1 MSRGLYAIGPASL
14 VVGVAAALAG
24 CGSAGSAAGDA
35 ATAFYQAVKTGETSK
50 ACDLLAPETRR
61 ELEQTEKAAC
71 EDALTRVELPTVDQA
86 VGAERFGLH
95 AQVRF
100 DNDTAFL
107 AEYDNGWKV
116 VAAGCTDRDPL
127 PYDCVIEGG

>member
-1 MSRGLYAIGPASL
+1 MGSTSL
-14 VVGVAAALAG
+14 VVGVTALLAG
-24 CGSAGSAAGDA
+24 CGSAGSAARDA
-35 ATAFYQAVKTGETSK
+35 AAGFYRAVETGETST

-71 EDALTRVELPTVDQA
+71 EDALGRLNVPTVDET
-86 VGAERFGLH
+86 VETERFGHH

-100 DNDTAFL
+100 DADTAFL
-107 AEYDNGWKV
+107 AEYDDGWKV
-116 VAAGCTDRDPL
+116 VAAGCSQRDPL